1 MYHIHSICISYHSS
15 SENTNYFSE
24 GNYSSYYFSEV
35 ILLVKAEEIEGS
47 SLQPQQLNAINLP
60 KATQKVSSNAGL
72 GKSDSSPSSS
82 VLS

>member
-47 SLQPQQLNAINLP
+47 S
-60 KATQKVSSNAGL
+60 
-72 GKSDSSPSSS
+72 
-82 VLS
+82 